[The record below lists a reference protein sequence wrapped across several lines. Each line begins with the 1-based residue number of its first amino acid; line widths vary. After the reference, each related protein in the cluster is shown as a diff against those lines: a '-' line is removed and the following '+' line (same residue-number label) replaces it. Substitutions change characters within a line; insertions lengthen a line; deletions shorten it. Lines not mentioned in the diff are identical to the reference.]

1 MAAVG
6 MLEHAVSSDQES
18 DEVWWRAEEF
28 ETADRDALDNM
39 RGKDNTCGSPRSGSM
54 VVKIR
59 LPLRAATRTNRFC
72 RKHIVGWLWRE

>member
-1 MAAVG
+1 

-39 RGKDNTCGSPRSGSM
+39 RGKDNTNEPVLPETHSGVAVARM
-54 VVKIR
+54 T
-59 LPLRAATRTNRFC
+59 LTP
-72 RKHIVGWLWRE
+72 